1 MEKPVFIILVNYNGH
16 DHTTEC
22 LESLGKLKCD
32 NYNLIIVDNSEADG
46 SLNILLSWLASSQRP
61 HQLIPESGL
70 LGRRDLQKQEILV
83 IRQSQNKGFA
93 AANNKAMEFLSVND
107 IGYSHLW
114 LLNNDTVVD
123 ADSLSELILFD
134 DLAGDDV
141 GVIGSKL
148 LLYNDSLRIQ
158 AVGGRYN
165 PWFGMVSE
173 IGAGELDLGQY
184 DNGEVKFDY
193 VVGASMFVRKKFIDK
208 VGLMSEEFFIYFE
221 ELDWALR
228 GNGFG
233 FKSAFCSRSKILHK
247 GGASINS
254 GGGKSLLSDF
264 YYIRNR
270 LVITKRYF
278 PNALVSVYLALVF
291 SILKRAMR
299 GEYSKLKYLLAAIRD
314 PSKKLSDLFCR

>member
-1 MEKPVFIILVNYNGH
+1 MERPVFIILVNYNGH

-32 NYNLIIVDNSEADG
+32 NYNLIIVDNSESDG
-46 SLNILLSWLASSQRP
+46 SLNILLSWLAAGQGP

-70 LGRRDLQKQEILV
+70 LGRRDLQKREILL
-83 IRQSQNKGFA
+83 IRQRQNKGFA

-148 LLYNDSLRIQ
+148 LLYNDSSRIQ

-193 VVGASMFVRKKFIDK
+193 VVGASMFVRKKFIEK
-208 VGLMSEEFFIYFE
+208 VGLMSEDFFIYFE

-228 GNGFG
+228 GNGLG
-233 FKSAFCSRSKILHK
+233 FKSAFCYSSKILHK

-254 GGGKSLLSDF
+254 EGGKSLLSDF
-264 YYIRNR
+264 YFIRNR

-278 PNALVSVYLALVF
+278 PNALWSVYLALVL
-291 SILKRAMR
+291 SILKRVIR
-299 GEYSKLKYLLAAIRD
+299 GEYSKLRYLLAAIRD
-314 PSKKLSDLFCR
+314 PSKKLSDFSS